1 MKNKINTV
9 VTVQGTKAT
18 PKKSEVTLD
27 APKVKKAPTYSN
39 DKLIKL
45 GIAETLKA
53 CEGFTGQQAS
63 KMATIIFYND
73 KAVKTPQECK
83 FLANALLFFDVKSIS
98 KIYNVITKSKNP
110 EINEALKGVLGKSKV
125 PTFAEFIEVAK
136 EGKQFFSVW
145 DGLGMMAKFNN
156 SAKQLKRAE
165 RQNKAQ
171 AKK

>member
-1 MKNKINTV
+1 MKNQTKV
-9 VTVQGTKAT
+9 KAT
-18 PKKSEVTLD
+18 QKNATKEVTLET
-27 APKVKKAPTYSN
+27 PKAKKVPTYSN

-53 CEGFTGQQAS
+53 CEGFTVAQAS

-73 KAVKTPQECK
+73 KDAKTPNECK

-156 SAKQLKRAE
+156 SAKQLKKAE
-165 RQNKAQ
+165 RQNKAT